1 MAQYEMR
8 GEAATAQAEHFVANP
23 APLGLG
29 AFAFTTAVLGCVY
42 AGFIVPLGIGDLRI
56 IVGSALFYGGII
68 QVLAGM
74 WAFRRNNM
82 ILATIFSSY
91 GGFLVALGAIFIP
104 FLGFFTIVGI
114 AGLLSPVLGLF
125 FLCWTIFT
133 AILVVGSLRTNIA
146 LIVTLALL
154 FLSYLFLTIGQ
165 LAHFNIALLHIGGW
179 LGIISALVAWYTCFA
194 YMLAGEGG
202 IFRLPLGH
210 FGAFERERGIEAH
223 QV

>member
-8 GEAATAQAEHFVANP
+8 REPATAQTEFDIANP

-29 AFAFTTAVLGCVY
+29 AFAFTTAVLSCVY
-42 AGFIVPLGIGDLRI
+42 AGFIVPLGIGDLRT
-56 IVGSALFYGGII
+56 IVGAALFYGGIV

-82 ILATIFSSY
+82 MLATIFSSY

-104 FLGFFTIVGI
+104 FLGFFTIAGI
-114 AGLLSPVLGLF
+114 AGLLSPILGLF

-146 LIVTLALL
+146 LIATLVLL

-165 LAHFNIALLHIGGW
+165 LAHFNTALLHIGGW
-179 LGIISALVAWYTCFA
+179 LGIICALVAWYTCFA
-194 YMLAGEGG
+194 YILAGEGG
-202 IFRLPLGH
+202 IFRLPMGH
-210 FGAFERERGIEAH
+210 ASAFERERGVEAH
-223 QV
+223 GI